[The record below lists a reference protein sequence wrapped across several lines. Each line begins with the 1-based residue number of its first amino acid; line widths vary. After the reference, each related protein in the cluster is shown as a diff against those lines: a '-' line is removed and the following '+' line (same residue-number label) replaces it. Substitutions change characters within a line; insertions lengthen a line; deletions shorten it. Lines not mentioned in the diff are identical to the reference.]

1 MNLFADVKS
10 QNTFMR
16 HSDFIS
22 SCVAISLGMFLG
34 FMGARFLQHLVNSK
48 VLENCEVTRIV
59 KTDDF
64 LIGARLFC
72 LSK

>member
-1 MNLFADVKS
+1 MKF
-10 QNTFMR
+10 QNTSR
-16 HSDFIS
+16 HHSDFIG

-34 FMGARFLQHLVNSK
+34 LMGARFLQHLVNSK

-64 LIGARLFC
+64 LIGERLFC